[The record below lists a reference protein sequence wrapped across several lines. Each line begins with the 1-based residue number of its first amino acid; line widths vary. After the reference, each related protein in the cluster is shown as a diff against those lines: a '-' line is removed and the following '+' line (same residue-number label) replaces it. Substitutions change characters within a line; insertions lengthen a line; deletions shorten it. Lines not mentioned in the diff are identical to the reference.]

1 LPYVIGRPPKRVLAV
16 VATTLGM
23 FATASPALADNQSG
37 NYQGGQVPTV
47 AATPASPVASCPGVT
62 SVQSLSALGDLAYY
76 APVAGGTFEDAG
88 AGWTLNNANV
98 VSGNEPWNVISPT
111 DSNSLNIAAGGSA
124 VSPTFCVDN
133 TFPNFRFFAHSLG
146 SGYHSGLIVSARYT
160 LSTGQ
165 SGQIPIHWLSA
176 SNYSSWALTP
186 GLPLGSALNAGQT
199 ATVQFV
205 FSAGWGS
212 AWNIDDVLLD
222 PYAK

>member
-1 LPYVIGRPPKRVLAV
+1 MLV
-16 VATTLGM
+16 
-23 FATASPALADNQSG
+23 TASPALADNWQNG
-37 NYQGGQVPTV
+37 NSQGGQVPTV
-47 AATPASPVASCPGVT
+47 AAVPASPAASCPGVRA
-62 SVQSLSALGDLAYY
+62 VQSLSALGDLAFY
-76 APVAGGTFEDAG
+76 APVAGGTFEDG
-88 AGWTLNNANV
+88 GPGWSFNNASI
-98 VSGNEPWNVISPT
+98 VSGNEPWNVISST

-133 TFPNFRFFAHSLG
+133 TFPSFRFFAQALG
-146 SGYHSGLIVSARYT
+146 SGYRSNLTVSARFT

-165 SGQIPIHWLSA
+165 SGQIPISSLSA
-176 SNYSSWALTP
+176 SNYGSWAPTSP
-186 GLPLGSALNAGQT
+186 LPLGSALNAGQT